1 MMQFMILTGILFGFT
16 GAVSLALSPDVFS
29 LAVTAV
35 MVLVVAAGFILGMIP
50 SAMFT
55 AGFRRGRK
63 NLSDIAE
70 VQTSSAWL
78 MAQNAESLFGQ
89 KALDLLYRDY
99 VAHVRQQEEEGL
111 IPRDIEE
118 VINEDSLAL
127 RSWQTVIHQIPGSLT
142 ALGLLGTFIGLV
154 TGISR
159 IGFSSVDAALSS
171 IEVLLSGI
179 RTAFYTSIIGVV
191 FSLLFN
197 LLSRLIWN
205 MMLRETG
212 LFMEQFH
219 MSILPSNSELADAR
233 HASDLNGILD
243 RLDRIA
249 LISGGQA
256 PGSAAP
262 SSGDDDTEA
271 RIMPEI
277 RAGLKKGEFVFHIQP
292 RCDLNTRRITGGEA
306 LVRWHHADLGIVS
319 PSAFLA
325 VVERNGFIVRIDRY
339 LWESVCKAL
348 HDRIRQKKKL
358 LPISVNVSKTDI
370 LVMDVAE
377 YMISLTEQYEIPPRY
392 LEIEISETAYIQCE
406 TEARE
411 LEYKLRRAGFRVLAD
426 GFSGDFVSINTLR
439 RCDIDAVKLDLRF
452 FGGKDPDLLRSTF
465 EQAKGIGKPILA
477 VGIEN
482 AEHLSVLRRCNCTEG
497 QGYFLYRPMN
507 VRDFEEAVDQE

>member
-50 SAMFT
+50 AAMFT

-243 RLDRIA
+243 RLDRPDQRRT
-249 LISGGQA
+249 G
-256 PGSAAP
+256 
-262 SSGDDDTEA
+262 A
-271 RIMPEI
+271 R
-277 RAGLKKGEFVFHIQP
+277 Q
-292 RCDLNTRRITGGEA
+292 RR
-306 LVRWHHADLGIVS
+306 
-319 PSAFLA
+319 P
-325 VVERNGFIVRIDRY
+325 
-339 LWESVCKAL
+339 
-348 HDRIRQKKKL
+348 
-358 LPISVNVSKTDI
+358 
-370 LVMDVAE
+370 
-377 YMISLTEQYEIPPRY
+377 
-392 LEIEISETAYIQCE
+392 
-406 TEARE
+406 
-411 LEYKLRRAGFRVLAD
+411 
-426 GFSGDFVSINTLR
+426 
-439 RCDIDAVKLDLRF
+439 
-452 FGGKDPDLLRSTF
+452 
-465 EQAKGIGKPILA
+465 
-477 VGIEN
+477 
-482 AEHLSVLRRCNCTEG
+482 VLRG
-497 QGYFLYRPMN
+497 
-507 VRDFEEAVDQE
+507 